1 MQDILGTAMTPHGP
15 RAVRI
20 AVAEGRI
27 AEITPD
33 SAAGDALIL
42 PGFIDLHCHGGGGD
56 DVMDGDGAAAR
67 IAVYHAQTG
76 TTAMLATTMTAPV
89 DRIRSVLGDVGRAM
103 AAPAPGA
110 AEILGVHLE
119 GPFISPDMLGAQPA
133 CAREIDLGLL
143 DAFDALAPLRVL
155 TYAPEADPEGR
166 LLAFARAR
174 GIRAQL
180 GHSPCPYETAEAAF
194 RDGAG
199 GATHLFNA
207 MSPLHHRAPGL
218 VGAALAHADHA
229 ELIPDLLHVHPGAIR
244 AALRAIP
251 GLYAV
256 TDATR
261 ATGMPD
267 GSYPFG
273 EITATKCGNGL
284 RLADGTLAGSCLSML
299 QAFRNLVEIGLP
311 PSEAARRCATLQADY
326 LGLYDRGR
334 IATGAV
340 ADLVILAPDL
350 TLREVVLR
358 GR

>member
-1 MQDILGTAMTPHGP
+1 MQDILGTAMTPLGP
-15 RAVRI
+15 RKVRI
-20 AVAEGRI
+20 GVDGGRI
-27 AEITPD
+27 ARVSPD
-33 SAAGDALIL
+33 SAAGDSLIL

-67 IAVYHAQTG
+67 IAAFHAQGG
-76 TTAMLATTMTAPV
+76 TTAWLATTMTASV
-89 DRIRSVLGDVGRAM
+89 GDIRAALADVGRTM
-103 AAPAPGA
+103 AAPAPDG

-119 GPFISPDMLGAQPA
+119 GPFISPDMLGAQPPL
-133 CAREIDLGLL
+133 ARDIDLDLL
-143 DAFDALAPLRVL
+143 GDLHTIAPLRVM

-166 LLAFARAR
+166 LPAFARAH

-180 GHSPCPYETAEAAF
+180 GHSPCPYEAAEAAY
-194 RDGAG
+194 RNGATG
-199 GATHLFNA
+199 TTHLFNA

-229 ELIPDLLHVHPGAIR
+229 ELIPDLLHVHPGAIH
-244 AALRAIP
+244 AALRTIP

-284 RLADGTLAGSCLSML
+284 RLPDGTLAGSCLSML
-299 QAFRNLVEIGLP
+299 QAFRNFVEIGLP
-311 PSEAARRCATLQADY
+311 PDEAARRCATLQADY
-326 LGLYDRGR
+326 LGLHDRGR
-334 IATGAV
+334 IAEGAV
-340 ADLVILAPDL
+340 ADFVILAPDL
-350 TLREVVLR
+350 SLREVILR